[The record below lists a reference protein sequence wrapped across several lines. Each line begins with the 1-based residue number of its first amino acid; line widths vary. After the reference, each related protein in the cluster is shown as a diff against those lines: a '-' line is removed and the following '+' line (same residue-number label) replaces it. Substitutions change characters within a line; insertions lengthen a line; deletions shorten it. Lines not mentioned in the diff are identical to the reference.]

1 MKKFR
6 LLFALGFLVLSQ
18 AAYSG
23 ADTAPEPVVQPQS
36 GLTYRELVCQAQI
49 TTDSRVAAQVYL
61 RAAETAPDNE
71 QRYWSLVEAGKQLHQ
86 AKDYP
91 QAIEIFTR
99 AEKLDGIIDL
109 ARFDAGLNA
118 AYSVLAQ
125 INNSLDK
132 PRRDFAPAYT
142 AFRRLF
148 TLPNLEP
155 WPRKLTH
162 AGVAT
167 VYSDDGKH
175 LEAALEFEKGEK
187 AYAATDSGYYTSAY
201 EELERLKP
209 TPAALAAIDRMAA
222 QVGKRKI
229 YDSQKQVYRSK
240 TAAELNAD
248 KLRWAKLKKRHSQ
261 RKP

>member
-1 MKKFR
+1 VKKFR
-6 LLFALGFLVLSQ
+6 LLFALCFLFSSQ

-23 ADTAPEPVVQPQS
+23 ADTAPEPVAQPQ
-36 GLTYRELVCQAQI
+36 TYRELVRQAQG
-49 TTDSRVAAQVYL
+49 TTDNRAAAKVYL
-61 RAAETAPDNE
+61 RAAEAAPDNE
-71 QRYWSLVEAGKQLHQ
+71 QRYWSLVEGGKQLHN
-86 AKDYP
+86 AKDYS

-118 AYSVLAQ
+118 AYSLLAQ
-125 INNSLDK
+125 INGLPNK
-132 PRRDFAPAYT
+132 PRRDYAPAYA
-142 AFRRLF
+142 AFWRLF

-155 WPRKLTH
+155 FSRKLTH

-175 LEAALEFEKGEK
+175 LEAALEFEEGEK
-187 AYAATDSGYYTSAY
+187 AYAATDNGYYQSAY

-209 TPAALAAIDRMAA
+209 NGAALAAINRMAA
-222 QVGKRKI
+222 QVTKRKI
-229 YDSQKQVYRSK
+229 FDAKKLLYRPK

-248 KLRWAKLKKRHSQ
+248 KLRWVKLKKHHSQ
-261 RKP
+261 GNS